1 MFIYEYFMTIITVNA
16 NETSDTMGGRDRVV
30 GNSNDKKFIITA
42 ISGRK
47 SHNQSNIKSNISTY
61 CLYSVGGLLDVSVFL
76 DFLLISV

>member
-1 MFIYEYFMTIITVNA
+1 MTKITING
-16 NETSDTMGGRDRVV
+16 NETSDIMGGRDRVV
-30 GNSNDKKFIITA
+30 GNSNDKRFITTA

-47 SHNQSNIKSNISTY
+47 SHNQSNIESNISKY